1 MERSDRSSSCVMPA
15 RNDIRRTHLIRVIP
29 MRLGIV
35 AALAAAVI
43 PAATTAQTPNRAA
56 VVARIDSIVNASLA
70 APFSGFSV
78 AVVKGRDTLMMKGYG
93 SANIELGVPATP
105 ATIYRIGSLTKQ
117 FTSSIVMQLVEQGK
131 IRLDDPLSKYRPA
144 IPAHWRAVTIHN
156 LLNHTSGIPSYTDVG
171 PSVRPL
177 FVTGAPRDSLIGLL
191 YSDSLMFAPGTGF
204 YYNNTGYYLLGMLIE
219 QITGKSYAANVADL
233 VKPLG
238 LQRTMYCSTTPLI
251 PGRANGYDRQGPAL
265 VNASYIDM
273 DIPYA
278 AGSICSTAGD
288 LVAWAQALSSGK
300 VVRPES
306 YRTMTTPM
314 KLASVRPMTYG
325 FGLTIDTLGT
335 HRTVMHGG
343 NVNGF
348 AAGLIVLPDDS
359 VYVAVLSNT
368 SSAPSSRIA
377 TDIARVVASI
387 PRVAVA
393 PRDQPVQADE
403 RAAMIG
409 RYSMTQPDGTKRDA
423 SIVEQEGHLAL
434 SMAGQPPMVL
444 LRHDGPVFTV
454 RGQGGTQVF
463 FEMSGG
469 RATGFILDRG
479 SRPLPAR
486 RLP

>member
-1 MERSDRSSSCVMPA
+1 M
-15 RNDIRRTHLIRVIP
+15 
-29 MRLGIV
+29 
-35 AALAAAVI
+35 
-43 PAATTAQTPNRAA
+43 PNRGA
-56 VVARIDSIVNASLA
+56 VVARIDSIVNAALA

-105 ATIYRIGSLTKQ
+105 ATVYRIGSVTKQ
-117 FTSSIVMQLVEQGK
+117 FTSSIIMQLVEQGK
-131 IRLDDPLSKYRPA
+131 IGLEDPLSKYRPNV
-144 IPAHWRAVTIHN
+144 PAHWRAVTIHH

-171 PSVRPL
+171 PRVRNV
-177 FVTGAPRDSLIGLL
+177 FVTGAPRDTLIALL
-191 YSDSLMFAPGTGF
+191 YGDSLMFAPGTGF

-251 PGRANGYDRQGPAL
+251 PGRASGYDRQGNAL
-265 VNASYIDM
+265 VNAAYVDM
-273 DIPYA
+273 DVPYA

-288 LVAWAQALSSGK
+288 LVAWSQALASGK

-306 YRTMTTPM
+306 YRTMTTPV
-314 KLASVRPMTYG
+314 KLPSVRPMTYG
-325 FGLTIDTLGT
+325 FGLTADTLGP
-335 HRTVMHGG
+335 RRVVAHGG

-348 AAGLIVLPDDS
+348 AAGLMFVPDDS
-359 VYVAVLSNT
+359 LYVAVLSNT

-377 TDIARVVASI
+377 TDIARAVLSI

-403 RAAMIG
+403 RAAMLG
-409 RYSMTQPDGTKRDA
+409 RYSVTQPDGTKREA
-423 SIVEQEGHLAL
+423 SIVEQDGHLAL
-434 SMAGQPPMVL
+434 SIPGQPAMVL
-444 LRHDGPVFTV
+444 QRQEGPVFTV
-454 RGQGGTQVF
+454 RGQAGIQVF

-469 RATGFILDRG
+469 RVTGFILDRG

-486 RLP
+486 RIP